1 MSEEEKKDI
10 EYLEQER
17 AYAHKFN
24 NRKIITIIT
33 IALKL
38 IRNQQKELNSLK
50 EIEQQHKTDNGLLRQ
65 ELDMQIEHNKEL
77 EVTLKQTQDS
87 WFEDTQKLEQEKA
100 SNKFDEGLY
109 GLLMKEKE
117 KNKELEEKLKIAVAI
132 LTKGTYPE
140 ENEGDNDFDKYFI
153 SKEKIKGMI
162 NYREFE
168 LQQEYKEFEEDVE
181 WRTYKKILE
190 V

>member
-1 MSEEEKKDI
+1 MSEEEKEAI
-10 EYLEQER
+10 EKLKE
-17 AYAHKFN
+17 YALCKVDDNGYVEVSANGYKH
-24 NRKIITIIT
+24 TI
-33 IALKL
+33 LNL
-38 IRNQQKELNSLK
+38 IEKQQKELNNLK
-50 EIEQQHKTDNGLLRQ
+50 EIEKPHQEENAKLRVEFEKVYEDNLTLA
-65 ELDMQIEHNKEL
+65 NEL
-77 EVTLKQTQDS
+77 EQ
-87 WFEDTQKLEQEKA
+87 
-100 SNKFDEGLY
+100 
-109 GLLMKEKE
+109 EKE
-117 KNKELEEKLKIAVAI
+117 KNKELEEKLKIAVAM
-132 LTKGTYPE
+132 LTKGAYPE